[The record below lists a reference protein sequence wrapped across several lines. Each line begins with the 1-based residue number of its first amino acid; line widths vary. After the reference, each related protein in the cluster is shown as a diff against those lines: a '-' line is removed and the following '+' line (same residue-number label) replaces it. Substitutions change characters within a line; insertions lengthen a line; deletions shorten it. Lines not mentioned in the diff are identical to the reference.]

1 MYDLSKFAFLF
12 RFCLRSDQG
21 RIITSSGPFM
31 KLNFKTDRSISRK
44 GFKIEI
50 KAVCGTYLSAEQG
63 VISSPGFPN
72 NYGNNLDCFYGIRV
86 RPGRTLTF
94 WFDTMNVTSS
104 NTGKNSFNE

>member
-1 MYDLSKFAFLF
+1 
-12 RFCLRSDQG
+12 
-21 RIITSSGPFM
+21 M

-50 KAVCGTYLSAEQG
+50 KSVCGTYLSAEQG

-72 NYGNNLDCFYGIRV
+72 TYGNNLDCFYGIRV

-104 NTGKNSFNE
+104 NTGKCFPKVKITL

>member
-1 MYDLSKFAFLF
+1 
-12 RFCLRSDQG
+12 
-21 RIITSSGPFM
+21 M

-50 KAVCGTYLSAEQG
+50 KSVCGTYLSAEQG

-104 NTGKNSFNE
+104 NTGKHFYCKDENNSLNYVFLRKRPYIFYRNMRR